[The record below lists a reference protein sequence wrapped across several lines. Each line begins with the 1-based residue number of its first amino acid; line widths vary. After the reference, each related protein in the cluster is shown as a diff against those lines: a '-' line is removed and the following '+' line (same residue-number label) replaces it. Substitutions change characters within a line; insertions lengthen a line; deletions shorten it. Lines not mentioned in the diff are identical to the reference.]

1 MEFALNDEQQLFR
14 DSARRFLQEQCH
26 ARVLRELEK
35 SPFGFSEK
43 LWQGMV
49 KQGWTGIIVPERYGG
64 SSLGYLELG
73 VLLEEI
79 GSAAFDS
86 PFFANLIATLAMLVG
101 GSAGQKEQ
109 FLPAVVDGTMIVS
122 PAVEEPGVSYE
133 LRFVSTRATRSGGG
147 YRLSGRKMFV
157 PYATAASHLLVFART
172 GGAAGDKDGCTLLLV
187 ERNSPGIALA
197 PLATIAPDRQFQVDF
212 DDVVVPAE
220 AVVGQAGAAL
230 PMLEDAYGKGTALI
244 CAEMVGGAAHQLA
257 VTAEYMKQRVQFD
270 RPLGTFQ
277 AVQHHL
283 ADMFTLVQGS
293 RWTSYQA
300 LDRLD
305 RNMPAARE
313 IAIAKAFTSDACQ
326 RVAALAHQLHGGVGV
341 DMEND
346 LQFYFRRAKAMEL
359 KFGPSPVQLKRLG
372 EQLEAGASARSGSE
386 DGF

>member
-1 MEFALNDEQQLFR
+1 
-14 DSARRFLQEQCH
+14 
-26 ARVLRELEK
+26 
-35 SPFGFSEK
+35 
-43 LWQGMV
+43 
-49 KQGWTGIIVPERYGG
+49 
-64 SSLGYLELG
+64 
-73 VLLEEI
+73 
-79 GSAAFDS
+79 
-86 PFFANLIATLAMLVG
+86 
-101 GSAGQKEQ
+101 
-109 FLPAVVDGTMIVS
+109 
-122 PAVEEPGVSYE
+122 
-133 LRFVSTRATRSGGG
+133 
-147 YRLSGRKMFV
+147 
-157 PYATAASHLLVFART
+157 
-172 GGAAGDKDGCTLLLV
+172 
-187 ERNSPGIALA
+187 
-197 PLATIAPDRQFQVDF
+197 
-212 DDVVVPAE
+212 
-220 AVVGQAGAAL
+220 
-230 PMLEDAYGKGTALI
+230 
-244 CAEMVGGAAHQLA
+244 MVGGAAHQLA

-305 RNMPAARE
+305 RNMPATRE